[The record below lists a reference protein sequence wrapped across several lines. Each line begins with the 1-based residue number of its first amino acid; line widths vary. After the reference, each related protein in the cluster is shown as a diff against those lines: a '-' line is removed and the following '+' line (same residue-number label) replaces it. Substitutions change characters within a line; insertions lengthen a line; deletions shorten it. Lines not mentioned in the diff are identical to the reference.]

1 MMEGEMVLQDNK
13 ETSDRTRGGEVRVN
27 RGKAR
32 CLEGDVTKGSIEKAM
47 RAELTF

>member
-1 MMEGEMVLQDNK
+1 MVSQENK
-13 ETSDRTRGGEVRVN
+13 GTSDRTRGGEVRVN

-32 CLEGDVTKGSIEKAM
+32 CLEGNVTKGSIETAM